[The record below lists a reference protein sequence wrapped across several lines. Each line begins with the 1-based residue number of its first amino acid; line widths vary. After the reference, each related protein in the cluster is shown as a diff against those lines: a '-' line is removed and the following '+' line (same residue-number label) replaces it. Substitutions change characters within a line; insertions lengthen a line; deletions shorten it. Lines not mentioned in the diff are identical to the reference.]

1 MFTVDYK
8 QEFVDHGRILIL
20 VKNFE
25 PMCPSA
31 LFEQLFGSLCDQ
43 LSFIHPKQLVSRSDS
58 GRGGRG
64 TGSDSFADL
73 SSDAYSD
80 LSDSSRRQS
89 EQQSVWLRYVRD
101 YSTVN
106 LSWASFQAHRAIL
119 GLVGF
124 CLCTET
130 KNVVDSVQAYLQQK
144 ALISETRLSGRL
156 FILVPTTGS
165 CDLTIEDV
173 NQIISDELQKMPQN
187 LLLTVGEILAHPAE
201 QLFTTNALVVKQS
214 TLDDRSVTNG
224 PDSKPQVDS
233 VKSHN
238 TSPPLLTPRVVG
250 TLVDLAAQIRDAL
263 QNTVESIN
271 PKPFTGLHKSYAPSG
286 VDLSDGESSESGMS
300 SFSGGPT
307 VMSDV
312 GSGKATVDGLNSLDE
327 RRFIVKPYLNYTS
340 NAAGNRGLTNP
351 NAAEDAGAAKQRR
364 ISGRWKKH
372 MADVALQIGD
382 FDLAQLYY
390 EAALQLLKPLGDH
403 LWVAG
408 STEGLCAVAVLR
420 RVVQNQNIDPIQSG
434 RNAVPVSSKSYGSV
448 QNLSRSSENPIGSE
462 TASQKIKRVVHAHPS
477 EFCQQA
483 LDALELYKKAV
494 IDKGMLEEMT
504 FKVARLLVTEKQSVK
519 AVDLLDTL
527 VGVTLSEEF
536 DGMIGKVKRL
546 STLVELF
553 RDLGYLR
560 RAGLIAWLAFDQHI
574 RLPGEQEFGTVF
586 RSLRINHFTARSL
599 NDPDAFAV
607 DNEDVGIPSD
617 SRPKQPVLRKSVIPT
632 SLIPE
637 KRQELSVWVPGS
649 YKFAGKNGSKT
660 APGGGK
666 RNQRIFQSNKRLPWT
681 NQLTF
686 HPTGWS
692 ALQVSVVCHIV
703 DHLKTEAKIE
713 DSATVAWEKGL
724 QLIGFILSLLDGWP
738 DVLGTPQCCTF
749 MEDLCRLAVLRSPD
763 QPRLTSSMFTSM
775 SDASGNVDRRLW
787 PRQHGMVL
795 SNGDDVE
802 CAAVSTQPRQ
812 LVDLIE
818 IPVHK
823 LPVLRKITVM
833 PLPDYLIPCELSQAA
848 LASAVPSSA
857 HTSPVD
863 CSEPKSTTTESGV
876 GSVSSTRVFFYA
888 PTGPDLVGGS
898 HTSAVDW
905 VCEEPVELEFLVD
918 NVLPVDLRLSE
929 LRVELIR
936 IVSPANRNSSNQ
948 PHTIQLEAVRLI
960 VELPTST
967 DNPRKKSKPCI
978 EDGYPV
984 ELNKTCLLEA
994 AQDYR
999 FHPRTKLDT
1008 SWRRRAK
1015 TVSCE
1020 LPAKTSGIRLLV
1032 NIVPT
1037 MEMLRILVPMEGSSD
1052 CAYYR
1057 ITGLTYR
1064 LIDFGAMHVCIRVP
1078 MAYLESEQKNTLS
1091 VDSDINPMRVR
1102 RSSTSSSAN
1111 STAYNLRS
1119 SLNSGLGSLLS
1130 SGERTVVEHPTV
1142 SMIRPLFSNLPPIRL
1157 RSPMPRLHIFPGLV
1171 RSAHTFTEACEF
1183 LPSVATPS
1191 MGKRIHLS
1199 SKDNIHIQPPWFHPP
1214 QSDHWSDNVASTVEV
1229 TLYPFES
1236 RWMPLQILVRDEA
1249 HINLPSS
1256 DQPGS
1261 TNELARQMNVFR
1273 AAVRATEDTNVLLKK
1288 LQLSTPDVVQCVGV
1302 ESIQKKLPITV
1313 LNNEMK
1319 QIASRI
1325 HTSSDS
1331 SDGAE
1336 PFPFC
1341 ATDCGLI
1348 WLSFHSESFWRKLSV
1363 ATFIDSV
1370 ERDRNFRTSKKLF
1383 FELRFEYA
1391 VDVPCKDPQPSSAT
1405 SCSGPNSPSFLS
1417 IPARRVSFGIN
1428 LTFLSSKHSPLY
1440 LYSPLL
1446 VFHDEP
1452 FEDDSDDDPDESDGP
1467 PLAPGELR
1475 SDAFFYGTLQA
1486 RLPVSLVPRPIRFV
1500 NRQYRVRLNVTSW
1513 WRNRPTSPAKTSS
1526 IVLQTPW
1533 NTLTELSPQ
1542 KTSRIQPQMT
1552 SYNDALA
1559 SSSSLGNEF
1568 FRCVEN
1574 PDDQV
1579 DPNHPQ
1585 ASHRICL
1592 RLRKLSDVVL
1602 SPKLLTLS
1610 NSENLRSDEIGLP
1623 IPVDPSI
1630 AVHAIES
1637 NLGIMWQSYLD
1648 GRLLSSDSTDKRT
1661 RPQSNVLPDIR
1672 FYRFGCMLLAT
1683 NEIEPWEPELS
1694 RASLDSISAPMNTPL
1709 KPWYG
1714 RALSTA
1720 SAVASLLWCHAL
1732 RLRVALLPPADGR
1745 RLGVCGSCSIAPRR
1759 RTSIFSRRGS
1769 QPIEEYAL
1777 DRKSSRAGH
1786 MTRIP
1791 ETEDDIH
1798 QYAET
1803 RRMSMPERQNPKL
1816 LRGLKSDLLSFSSHV
1831 CAHPLEPV
1839 SIVISGSVSHHPLAN
1854 LRLDEGCTNRS
1865 PAQNTPMTCPVRI
1878 HRVWTGPVIYEIVQQ
1893 KSAESAPTSQLSEP
1907 LIEGKDFC
1915 FIGTASGKMGLSL
1928 ASNSS
1933 VNHPED
1939 SNICAVCFFRPGRFW
1954 LCGLIGLL
1962 HPDFQLPS
1970 TESQT
1975 PGSFT
1980 MPNISNVQTIRF
1992 SPMGV
1997 SIHVFDTGSRKDA
2010 GLPPAPSLSAT
2021 REAS

>member
-1 MFTVDYK
+1 
-8 QEFVDHGRILIL
+8 
-20 VKNFE
+20 
-25 PMCPSA
+25 
-31 LFEQLFGSLCDQ
+31 
-43 LSFIHPKQLVSRSDS
+43 
-58 GRGGRG
+58 
-64 TGSDSFADL
+64 
-73 SSDAYSD
+73 
-80 LSDSSRRQS
+80 
-89 EQQSVWLRYVRD
+89 
-101 YSTVN
+101 
-106 LSWASFQAHRAIL
+106 
-119 GLVGF
+119 
-124 CLCTET
+124 
-130 KNVVDSVQAYLQQK
+130 
-144 ALISETRLSGRL
+144 
-156 FILVPTTGS
+156 
-165 CDLTIEDV
+165 
-173 NQIISDELQKMPQN
+173 
-187 LLLTVGEILAHPAE
+187 
-201 QLFTTNALVVKQS
+201 
-214 TLDDRSVTNG
+214 
-224 PDSKPQVDS
+224 
-233 VKSHN
+233 
-238 TSPPLLTPRVVG
+238 
-250 TLVDLAAQIRDAL
+250 
-263 QNTVESIN
+263 
-271 PKPFTGLHKSYAPSG
+271 
-286 VDLSDGESSESGMS
+286 
-300 SFSGGPT
+300 
-307 VMSDV
+307 
-312 GSGKATVDGLNSLDE
+312 
-327 RRFIVKPYLNYTS
+327 
-340 NAAGNRGLTNP
+340 
-351 NAAEDAGAAKQRR
+351 
-364 ISGRWKKH
+364 
-372 MADVALQIGD
+372 
-382 FDLAQLYY
+382 
-390 EAALQLLKPLGDH
+390 
-403 LWVAG
+403 
-408 STEGLCAVAVLR
+408 
-420 RVVQNQNIDPIQSG
+420 
-434 RNAVPVSSKSYGSV
+434 
-448 QNLSRSSENPIGSE
+448 
-462 TASQKIKRVVHAHPS
+462 
-477 EFCQQA
+477 
-483 LDALELYKKAV
+483 
-494 IDKGMLEEMT
+494 
-504 FKVARLLVTEKQSVK
+504 
-519 AVDLLDTL
+519 
-527 VGVTLSEEF
+527 
-536 DGMIGKVKRL
+536 
-546 STLVELF
+546 
-553 RDLGYLR
+553 
-560 RAGLIAWLAFDQHI
+560 
-574 RLPGEQEFGTVF
+574 
-586 RSLRINHFTARSL
+586 
-599 NDPDAFAV
+599 
-607 DNEDVGIPSD
+607 
-617 SRPKQPVLRKSVIPT
+617 
-632 SLIPE
+632 
-637 KRQELSVWVPGS
+637 
-649 YKFAGKNGSKT
+649 
-660 APGGGK
+660 
-666 RNQRIFQSNKRLPWT
+666 
-681 NQLTF
+681 
-686 HPTGWS
+686 
-692 ALQVSVVCHIV
+692 
-703 DHLKTEAKIE
+703 
-713 DSATVAWEKGL
+713 
-724 QLIGFILSLLDGWP
+724 
-738 DVLGTPQCCTF
+738 
-749 MEDLCRLAVLRSPD
+749 
-763 QPRLTSSMFTSM
+763 
-775 SDASGNVDRRLW
+775 
-787 PRQHGMVL
+787 
-795 SNGDDVE
+795 
-802 CAAVSTQPRQ
+802 
-812 LVDLIE
+812 
-818 IPVHK
+818 
-823 LPVLRKITVM
+823 
-833 PLPDYLIPCELSQAA
+833 
-848 LASAVPSSA
+848 
-857 HTSPVD
+857 
-863 CSEPKSTTTESGV
+863 
-876 GSVSSTRVFFYA
+876 
-888 PTGPDLVGGS
+888 
-898 HTSAVDW
+898 
-905 VCEEPVELEFLVD
+905 
-918 NVLPVDLRLSE
+918 
-929 LRVELIR
+929 
-936 IVSPANRNSSNQ
+936 
-948 PHTIQLEAVRLI
+948 
-960 VELPTST
+960 
-967 DNPRKKSKPCI
+967 
-978 EDGYPV
+978 DGYPV

-1732 RLRVALLPPADGR
+1732 RLPDGR

>member
-1 MFTVDYK
+1 M
-8 QEFVDHGRILIL
+8 
-20 VKNFE
+20 
-25 PMCPSA
+25 A
-31 LFEQLFGSLCDQ
+31 
-43 LSFIHPKQLVSRSDS
+43 
-58 GRGGRG
+58 
-64 TGSDSFADL
+64 
-73 SSDAYSD
+73 
-80 LSDSSRRQS
+80 
-89 EQQSVWLRYVRD
+89 
-101 YSTVN
+101 
-106 LSWASFQAHRAIL
+106 
-119 GLVGF
+119 
-124 CLCTET
+124 CL
-130 KNVVDSVQAYLQQK
+130 N
-144 ALISETRLSGRL
+144 
-156 FILVPTTGS
+156 
-165 CDLTIEDV
+165 
-173 NQIISDELQKMPQN
+173 
-187 LLLTVGEILAHPAE
+187 
-201 QLFTTNALVVKQS
+201 
-214 TLDDRSVTNG
+214 
-224 PDSKPQVDS
+224 
-233 VKSHN
+233 
-238 TSPPLLTPRVVG
+238 
-250 TLVDLAAQIRDAL
+250 
-263 QNTVESIN
+263 
-271 PKPFTGLHKSYAPSG
+271 
-286 VDLSDGESSESGMS
+286 
-300 SFSGGPT
+300 
-307 VMSDV
+307 
-312 GSGKATVDGLNSLDE
+312 
-327 RRFIVKPYLNYTS
+327 
-340 NAAGNRGLTNP
+340 
-351 NAAEDAGAAKQRR
+351 
-364 ISGRWKKH
+364 
-372 MADVALQIGD
+372 
-382 FDLAQLYY
+382 
-390 EAALQLLKPLGDH
+390 
-403 LWVAG
+403 AG

-420 RVVQNQNIDPIQSG
+420 RVVPNQNTDSIQPG
-434 RNAVPVSSKSYGSV
+434 RKAVPMGSKSYGSV
-448 QNLSRSSENPIGSE
+448 QNLSRSSETPIGSE
-462 TASQKIKRVVHAHPS
+462 TTSQKIKRVVHAHPS

-504 FKVARLLVTEKQSVK
+504 FKVARLLVTEKQSAK

-527 VGVTLSEEF
+527 VGVTLAEEF

-586 RSLRINHFTARSL
+586 RSLRINHFTARAL
-599 NDPDAFAV
+599 NDPDTFAV
-607 DNEDVGIPSD
+607 DGEDVGMPSD
-617 SRPKQPVLRKSVIPT
+617 CPAPRSKQPVLRKSVIPT

-649 YKFAGKNGSKT
+649 YKFAGKNGSK
-660 APGGGK
+660 AVSSGGK
-666 RNQRIFQSNKRLPWT
+666 RIQRNFQSNKRLPWT

-686 HPTGWS
+686 HATGWS
-692 ALQVSVVCHIV
+692 ALQVSVICHIV
-703 DHLKTEAKIE
+703 DHLKSEAKIE

-738 DVLGTPQCCTF
+738 DILGTPQCCTF
-749 MEDLCRLAVLRSPD
+749 MEDLCRLAVLRCPD
-763 QPRLTSSMFTSM
+763 QPRLASSMFTSM

-787 PRQHGMVL
+787 PRQHSMVL
-795 SNGDDVE
+795 SNGGDEVD
-802 CAAVSTQPRQ
+802 CGGVSTQPRQ

-823 LPVLRKITVM
+823 LPVLRKITVI

-848 LASAVPSSA
+848 LASAVPSST

-863 CSEPKSTTTESGV
+863 CLENRSTIESGV
-876 GSVSSTRVFFYA
+876 GSISPSRVFFYA
-888 PTGPDLVGGS
+888 PTGPDLVGGT
-898 HTSAVDW
+898 HPSAVDW

-936 IVSPANRNSSNQ
+936 IVSAANKNSSNQ
-948 PHTIQLEAVRLI
+948 PHTVQLEAVRLI

-967 DNPRKKSKPCI
+967 DNPRKKSKPAI
-978 EDGYPV
+978 ENGYPV

-999 FHPRTKLDT
+999 LHPRTKLDT
-1008 SWRRRAK
+1008 SWRRRVK

-1037 MEMLRILVPMEGSSD
+1037 MEMLRTLLPMEGSSD
-1052 CAYYR
+1052 RVYYR

-1078 MAYLESEQKNTLS
+1078 IVYLESEQKNTLS
-1091 VDSDINPMRVR
+1091 VDSDPNQLRVR
-1102 RSSTSSSAN
+1102 RSSTSSSVN
-1111 STAYNLRS
+1111 STASNLRS
-1119 SLNSGLGSLLS
+1119 SLNSGLGSLLPS
-1130 SGERTVVEHPTV
+1130 AERTVVEHPTI
-1142 SMIRPLFSNLPPIRL
+1142 SMIKPLFSSLPPIRL

-1183 LPSVATPS
+1183 LPSVTTPS

-1214 QSDHWSDNVASTVEV
+1214 QSDHWSDTVASTVEV

-1256 DQPGS
+1256 DQPCS
-1261 TNELARQMNVFR
+1261 TNESARQMNVFR

-1288 LQLSTPDVVQCVGV
+1288 LQLSTPDVVQCFGV

-1313 LNNEMK
+1313 LNNEMRH
-1319 QIASRI
+1319 ISSRI

-1331 SDGAE
+1331 SDGPE
-1336 PFPFC
+1336 PFPFS

-1348 WLSFHSESFWRKLSV
+1348 WLSFHSESFWRKLSL

-1405 SCSGPNSPSFLS
+1405 SCSGLNSPSLLYV
-1417 IPARRVSFGIN
+1417 PARRVSFGIN
-1428 LTFLSSKHSPLY
+1428 LTFLSSKHSPLC

-1452 FEDDSDDDPDESDGP
+1452 FEDDSDDSDESDASP

-1475 SDAFFYGTLQA
+1475 SDAFFYGTLRA

-1513 WRNRPTSPAKTSS
+1513 WRNRPASPSKSS

-1542 KTSRIQPQMT
+1542 KTSRIQPQLA

-1559 SSSSLGNEF
+1559 SSSSLANEF

-1574 PDDQV
+1574 PDDQAAATS

-1585 ASHRICL
+1585 SSHRICL

-1602 SPKLLTLS
+1602 SSKLLTLS
-1610 NSENLRSDEIGLP
+1610 NPENLRPDEIGLP

-1648 GRLLSSDSTDKRT
+1648 GRLLSFDSSDKRT
-1661 RPQSNVLPDIR
+1661 RPQSNILPDIR

-1714 RALSTA
+1714 RAFSTA
-1720 SAVASLLWCHAL
+1720 SSVASLLWCHML
-1732 RLRVALLPPADGR
+1732 RLR
-1745 RLGVCGSCSIAPRR
+1745 
-1759 RTSIFSRRGS
+1759 
-1769 QPIEEYAL
+1769 
-1777 DRKSSRAGH
+1777 KSH
-1786 MTRIP
+1786 
-1791 ETEDDIH
+1791 
-1798 QYAET
+1798 
-1803 RRMSMPERQNPKL
+1803 
-1816 LRGLKSDLLSFSSHV
+1816 
-1831 CAHPLEPV
+1831 
-1839 SIVISGSVSHHPLAN
+1839 
-1854 LRLDEGCTNRS
+1854 
-1865 PAQNTPMTCPVRI
+1865 
-1878 HRVWTGPVIYEIVQQ
+1878 
-1893 KSAESAPTSQLSEP
+1893 
-1907 LIEGKDFC
+1907 
-1915 FIGTASGKMGLSL
+1915 
-1928 ASNSS
+1928 
-1933 VNHPED
+1933 
-1939 SNICAVCFFRPGRFW
+1939 
-1954 LCGLIGLL
+1954 LC
-1962 HPDFQLPS
+1962 
-1970 TESQT
+1970 
-1975 PGSFT
+1975 
-1980 MPNISNVQTIRF
+1980 
-1992 SPMGV
+1992 
-1997 SIHVFDTGSRKDA
+1997 
-2010 GLPPAPSLSAT
+2010 
-2021 REAS
+2021 